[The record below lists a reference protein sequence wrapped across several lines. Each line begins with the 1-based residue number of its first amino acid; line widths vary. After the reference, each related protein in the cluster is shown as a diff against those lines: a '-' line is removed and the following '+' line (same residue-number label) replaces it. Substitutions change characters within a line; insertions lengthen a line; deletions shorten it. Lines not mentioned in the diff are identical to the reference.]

1 MRKNFYKVRNMALV
15 LVATSCIAFTGCG
28 GADKD
33 SETTKE
39 SQEVKVVQLAAVRDA
54 VKEAYGDEY
63 VPDYEF
69 DTEYIS
75 NTFGITE
82 DMFDEIIAEGPTVA
96 FDIDTF
102 IAVKA
107 KEGKA
112 EAVANALTSY
122 KDAMIQ
128 DAMTYPENAIK
139 LQGATVTVKGDYVFF
154 TCLGVISDESKD
166 AGDDAM
172 LEETKKDNQKAV
184 DAINKCFE

>member
-1 MRKNFYKVRNMALV
+1 MRKNFYRVRNMALV
-15 LVATSCIAFTGCG
+15 VAAATCLALTGCG
-28 GADKD
+28 GSSKD
-33 SETTKE
+33 SESTKAE
-39 SQEVKVVQLAAVRDA
+39 QEVKNVSLSEVRDA
-54 VKEAYGDEY
+54 VKAAYGDEY

-69 DTEYIS
+69 DAEYVS
-75 NTFGITE
+75 NTFGVTE
-82 DMFDEIIAEGPTVA
+82 DMYDEIIAEGPTVA

-112 EAVANALTSY
+112 SDVANALTSY
-122 KDAMIQ
+122 KNAMIE

-139 LQGATVTVKGDYVFF
+139 LQGATVTVKGNYVFF